1 MKSVLRRA
9 FDELTT
15 VGDAPH
21 RTAAALALGVGLS
34 FSPLLGL
41 QILIGIGAAIAL
53 RLSRVAVIIG
63 LCANLPWIM
72 VPWYALTTA
81 AAAAILGTATTG
93 DVGERVAHLLT
104 VPFYEKAFWTH
115 ARGLLDVFFWPFVLG
130 PTVGATVLA
139 AITYNVALRLLT
151 RRAHE
156 RAALER
162 ALLLDAEASRNADR
176 SRDALQDTAD
186 RHVEGAQ
193 RTSLGQQGIQELQPP
208 LAEP

>member
-1 MKSVLRRA
+1 MLSVLRRA
-9 FDELTT
+9 FDDLAT

-41 QILIGIGAAIAL
+41 QILLGIGAAIAL

-81 AAAAILGTATTG
+81 AAAAVLGTATTG
-93 DVGERVAHLLT
+93 DIGDRVAHLLS
-104 VPFYEKAFWTH
+104 VPFYEAAFWRH
-115 ARGLLDVFFWPFVLG
+115 ARGLLDVFFWPFLLG
-130 PTVGATVLA
+130 PTVGAAALA
-139 AITYNVALRLLT
+139 AITYNVSLRFLT

-156 RAALER
+156 RAAALER
-162 ALLLDAEASRNADR
+162 ALLLDAEASRAGDL
-176 SRDALQDTAD
+176 SRDAEQGTAD
-186 RHVEGAQ
+186 RHVDQPQ
-193 RTSLGQQGIQELQPP
+193 RTSLGEQ
-208 LAEP
+208 